1 MIDFFRSCR
10 VLAVAWGLLAF
21 AGTPALSA
29 STQAVGNGRA
39 IAKVDRV
46 LGEAR
51 VERGGASSP
60 IKVGRWLRRSDIL
73 KTGAGGRVSLKFRD
87 GSRLALGDNAV
98 LVIGNYV
105 PERGRQ
111 SGALL
116 LDLHKGAMRLTA
128 AEPEKA
134 PSKRVEVRTQAGR
147 ITARAMDVWSGP
159 IDGKVGVLLMGG
171 RVDVRNDAGSVV
183 LHKKRLGTMVS
194 DPASPPERAVNWP
207 AEKVKQA
214 LLTVSFKR
222 Q

>member
-1 MIDFFRSCR
+1 MIHFFHSCR
-10 VLAVAWGLLAF
+10 VLAVTCSLLAF
-21 AGTPALSA
+21 AGVPALSA
-29 STQAVGNGRA
+29 SSHPAGHGRA
-39 IAKVDRV
+39 VAKVDRM
-46 LGEAR
+46 LGAAR

-60 IKVGRWLRRSDIL
+60 IKVGRWLRRSDTL
-73 KTGAGGRVSLKFRD
+73 KTGAGGRVSLKFKD

-98 LVIGNYV
+98 LVIGDYV

-116 LDLHKGAMRLTA
+116 LDLRKGAMRLTA

-183 LHKKRLGTMVS
+183 LHKKRLGTLVS
-194 DPASPPERAVNWP
+194 DQASPPEKAVNWP
-207 AEKVKQA
+207 VDKVKQA
-214 LLTVSFKR
+214 LLTVSFK
-222 Q
+222 

>member
-1 MIDFFRSCR
+1 MIHFFRSCR
-10 VLAVAWGLLAF
+10 VLAVACGLLAF
-21 AGTPALSA
+21 AGALALSA
-29 STQAVGNGRA
+29 STQAAGNGRA
-39 IAKVDRV
+39 VAKVDRV

-60 IKVGRWLRRSDIL
+60 IKVGRWLRRSDTL
-73 KTGAGGRVSLKFRD
+73 KTGAGGRVSLKFKD

-128 AEPEKA
+128 AEPAKA
-134 PSKRVEVRTQAGR
+134 PSKRVEVRTQGGR

-159 IDGKVGVLLMGG
+159 VDGKVGVLLMSG

-183 LHKKRLGTMVS
+183 LHKKRLATMVS
-194 DPASPPERAVNWP
+194 DRATPPEKAVSWP

-214 LLTVSFKR
+214 LLTVSFK
-222 Q
+222 